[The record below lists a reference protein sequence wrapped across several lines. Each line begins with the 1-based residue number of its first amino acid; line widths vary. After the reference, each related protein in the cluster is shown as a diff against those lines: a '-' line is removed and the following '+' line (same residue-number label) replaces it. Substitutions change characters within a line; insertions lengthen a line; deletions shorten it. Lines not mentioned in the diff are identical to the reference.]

1 MKVNLTV
8 DFEFDFNSET
18 KEFTLVKQTIV
29 KEGKKESNS
38 TTTTSKVIANDV
50 ALVVREDNKLVFNQ
64 LALEMIGVEAGDTV
78 AIQFDK
84 KGKVIIPI
92 IGKDDILGVKGNKI
106 TKTGTLSCRGK
117 TNEVLTDYGT
127 NFTLKASSKK
137 GIFELIGDKES
148 NSEVSN
154 EADEETIVNDNVLND
169 DIDFDMEIDIEGDD
183 KNLEITDFT
192 FN

>member
-29 KEGKKESNS
+29 KEGKKESKS